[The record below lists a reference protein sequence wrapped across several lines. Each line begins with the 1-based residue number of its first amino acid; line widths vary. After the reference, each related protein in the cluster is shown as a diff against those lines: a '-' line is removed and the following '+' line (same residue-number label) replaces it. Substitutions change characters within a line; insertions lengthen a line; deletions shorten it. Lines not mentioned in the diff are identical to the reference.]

1 MEENYDIIVV
11 GGGSAGCVAA
21 TRLSE
26 DPKRKVLLL
35 EAGPDP
41 RPVPEIVALGTRAT
55 QVLLQSPYLNLY
67 PACRNLDNSLV
78 HFLSGRILGGG
89 SSVNMMSATR
99 PIEAD
104 FSSWVQRGNP
114 GWSWEEVLP
123 VLRRIEADQDY
134 PDSPLHGKDGPIYVK
149 REFNLGE
156 SISGPFKALIEAASE
171 LGLPSCPDQNIANPY
186 GICPSAHNIKN
197 GLRQSTPV
205 AYLEPARSRPNL
217 TLISNALA
225 LGLELVG
232 TKVRGV
238 RYEWDGATYTVSGDK
253 IVLTAGALHSP
264 QILMLSGI
272 GSTEEL
278 ERHCIRVVHPLP
290 GVGKNHQDHAGTT
303 MTYEAVQ
310 EHKEPWTNYG
320 FRLFF
325 KSRPERNHV
334 DFHII
339 MRAPTVL
346 PGLKTLLSF
355 TSYLLEQ
362 RSRGSLTLKSADP
375 HELPNIDPQML
386 EDPHDIEATVSAMK
400 FIHKL
405 ARTGPM
411 RQFFGPLVSPAE
423 KEDWARFARST
434 YTSYHHASGTCKMGP
449 ASDPMAVVNERLQ
462 THGIENL
469 WIADASIMPTV
480 THANTNLTT
489 IMIAE
494 RLCDFMDASG

>member
-1 MEENYDIIVV
+1 MEQHYDVIVV
-11 GGGSAGCVAA
+11 GGGSAGCVVAS
-21 TRLSE
+21 RLSE

-41 RPVPEIVALGTRAT
+41 QPLPEIVAQGTKAT

-67 PACRNLDNSLV
+67 SASRNLDDSPV

-104 FSSWVQRGNP
+104 FVKWVRQGNP
-114 GWSWEEVLP
+114 NWSWEEVLP

-134 PDSPLHGKDGPIYVK
+134 PDSPIHGKDGPIYIK
-149 REFNLGE
+149 REFTFE
-156 SISGPFKALIEAASE
+156 EVSGPFKALIEAASE
-171 LGLPSCPDQNIANPY
+171 LGLPSCSDQNVPNPY

-197 GLRQSTPV
+197 GLRQSTAV
-205 AYLEPARSRPNL
+205 AYLATARSRPNL
-217 TLISNALA
+217 TLIVNALV
-225 LGLELVG
+225 LGLDLMG
-232 TKVRGV
+232 TKVRSV
-238 RYEWDGATYTVSGDK
+238 HYERDGATYTASGGK

-272 GSTEEL
+272 GLPKDL
-278 ERHCIRVVHPLP
+278 EPHGIRVLHPLP
-290 GVGKNHQDHAGTT
+290 GVGRNFQDHAGITL
-303 MTYEAVQ
+303 TYEALQ
-310 EHKEPWTNYG
+310 DHEEPWTNYG
-320 FRLFF
+320 HRLFF
-325 KSRPERNHV
+325 KSRPERDHL

-339 MRAPTVL
+339 MRAPMVV
-346 PGLKTLLSF
+346 PGLKTMLSF
-355 TSYLLEQ
+355 TAFFLEQ
-362 RSRGSLTLKSADP
+362 RNRGSLTLKSADP
-375 HELPNIDPQML
+375 HDLPDIDPQML
-386 EDPHDIEATVSAMK
+386 EDPQDIEAAVSAMR

-411 RQFFGPLVSPAE
+411 RKYFGPLVTPTES
-423 KEDWARFARST
+423 EDWAQVARST
-434 YTSYHHASGTCKMGP
+434 YTSYHHSSGTCKMGP

-462 THGIENL
+462 THGMDNL

-480 THANTNLTT
+480 AHANTNLTA

-494 RLCDFMDASG
+494 RLCDFLAPSI